1 MAYPVEEKELFDKLI
16 RVLEDALE
24 AAAKVL
30 GPNTGSSQLR
40 RHDPVDHAYQIYES
54 LSSLLDEARLGR
66 SNLR

>member
-30 GPNTGSSQLR
+30 GPNTGSSYLR
-40 RHDPVDHAYQIYES
+40 RHDRVDHAYQIYDY
-54 LSSLLDEARLGR
+54 LSSLLDEARVGR